1 MTPRTRANL
10 ALFMLLTMP
19 FWAVLFYLTVLYL
32 LVPVIAAWAY
42 YLGWLGTL
50 PFWWVRP

>member
-10 ALFMLLTMP
+10 AIAYFLTLP
-19 FWAVLFYLTVLYL
+19 FWAVLFVCTFLYIIM
-32 LVPVIAAWAY
+32 PAFKAWAY